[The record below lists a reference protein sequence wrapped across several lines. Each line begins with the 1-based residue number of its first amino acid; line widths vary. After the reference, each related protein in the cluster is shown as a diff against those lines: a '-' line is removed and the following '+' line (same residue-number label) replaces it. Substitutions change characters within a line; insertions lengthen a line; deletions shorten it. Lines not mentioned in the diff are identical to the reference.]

1 MSKIRHRCR
10 KKVTRSARRA
20 FRPWPAFR
28 IVGFMH
34 MTPLLAMRHAS
45 GMTLKQISGAL
56 GCSHQAI
63 SAFESGR
70 ADLRAELVKKY
81 AKLVGVNE
89 VAMRRM
95 QLGSK
100 LMFHKREAQR
110 AEKELKALSVKASKA
125 S

>member
-1 MSKIRHRCR
+1 
-10 KKVTRSARRA
+10 
-20 FRPWPAFR
+20 
-28 IVGFMH
+28 
-34 MTPLLAMRHAS
+34 MRHAS